1 MAAGP
6 TKRSRFRRG
15 NLTSVSK
22 QLIKRAEKEPVMFGR
37 EFLRSVIA
45 ALDAA
50 SGEGS
55 FFSPVIKTRST
66 KTTTKT
72 V

>member
-1 MAAGP
+1 M
-6 TKRSRFRRG
+6 
-15 NLTSVSK
+15 
-22 QLIKRAEKEPVMFGR
+22 IGR
-37 EFLRSVIA
+37 EYVRPVIA
-45 ALDAA
+45 ALDAQ

-55 FFSPVIKTRST
+55 LFSPVNKTRAT

>member
-1 MAAGP
+1 M
-6 TKRSRFRRG
+6 
-15 NLTSVSK
+15 
-22 QLIKRAEKEPVMFGR
+22 IGR
-37 EFLRSVIA
+37 EFAPSVIA
-45 ALDAA
+45 APDAQ

-55 FFSPVIKTRST
+55 LFSPVIKTRAT

>member
-1 MAAGP
+1 
-6 TKRSRFRRG
+6 
-15 NLTSVSK
+15 
-22 QLIKRAEKEPVMFGR
+22 MFGR
-37 EFLRSVIA
+37 EFARPENDRIGIA
-45 ALDAA
+45 ALDTQ

-55 FFSPVIKTRST
+55 LFSPVIKTRAT

>member
-1 MAAGP
+1 MIGREYAGP
-6 TKRSRFRRG
+6 
-15 NLTSVSK
+15 
-22 QLIKRAEKEPVMFGR
+22 
-37 EFLRSVIA
+37 VIS
-45 ALDAA
+45 ALDAQ

-55 FFSPVIKTRST
+55 LFSPVIKTRA